1 MLAKAKGAVAGRAAA
16 IANQAESIA
25 TLNVESQIKS
35 GAAAVQN
42 AVEANLRGARGG
54 GGIGGTVAAVGVGVG
69 VAAVTA
75 AASTIAPAVVSM
87 VKQSEEEVPVPPAT
101 CWCGFTPMSPG
112 CLATT
117 TKALCFLPSL
127 VFHLLGWLC
136 YAAVAQ
142 VDLAV
147 MACLC
152 LFPATRVRVSK
163 TTGKTLSWLRNA
175 KHGKPWVTDH
185 ILTQAR
191 RDPETGC
198 LEGCHYCMA
207 QCQLRNGEPTEVCTL
222 CCETYCG
229 GGRFKSGHYY
239 GHGVAAPCQ
248 VCLLDNDEQV

>member
-1 MLAKAKGAVAGRAAA
+1 MSEEGKGRARGRMLAKAKGAVAGRAAA
-16 IANQAESIA
+16 ITNQAESIA

-42 AVEANLRGARGG
+42 AVEANLRGAKGG

-101 CWCGFTPMSPG
+101 CWCGFAPMSPG

-142 VDLAV
+142 VDMAV

-175 KHGKPWVTDH
+175 KHGKPWVSRALFSVPCKRPHARDGRRVVQH
-185 ILTQAR
+185 LTPSDLPLSNTSR
-191 RDPETGC
+191 
-198 LEGCHYCMA
+198 
-207 QCQLRNGEPTEVCTL
+207 
-222 CCETYCG
+222 
-229 GGRFKSGHYY
+229 
-239 GHGVAAPCQ
+239 
-248 VCLLDNDEQV
+248 